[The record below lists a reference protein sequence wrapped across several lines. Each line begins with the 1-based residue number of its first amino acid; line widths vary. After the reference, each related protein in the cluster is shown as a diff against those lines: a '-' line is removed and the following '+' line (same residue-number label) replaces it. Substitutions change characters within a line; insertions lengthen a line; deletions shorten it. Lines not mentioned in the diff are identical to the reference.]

1 MRGVAEEATA
11 AMVLQQSESNSTPD
25 HGRALAKEAEASAPP
40 GINQDLAAGLF
51 LMALAAL
58 AGWQA
63 SHLTA
68 GSLRQIGPGLLPGA
82 LAVLTGLSG
91 LALVLRS
98 RGQQNGVPL
107 GRWGVRGPVFVLGAA
122 VFFGLTIRSLGLVVA
137 GPGVVLIAVLA
148 SPERR
153 WREALIFALSMTLFC
168 VVLFKL
174 LLQLPIP
181 LLPILIGF

>member
-1 MRGVAEEATA
+1 
-11 AMVLQQSESNSTPD
+11 MVLEQSESNPSPD
-25 HGRALAKEAEASAPP
+25 RAPAVVAEGDRARA
-40 GINQDLAAGLF
+40 GISEDLAAGLF
-51 LMALAAL
+51 LIALGAI
-58 AGWQA
+58 AGWQGA
-63 SHLTA
+63 HLPI
-68 GSLRQIGPGLLPGA
+68 GSPRQIGPGLLPCA
-82 LAVLTGLSG
+82 LAVLTGLAG

-98 RGQQNGVPL
+98 LRQKNGVQL
-107 GRWGVRGPVFVLGAA
+107 GRWGLRGPVFVLGAA
-122 VFFGLTIRSLGLVVA
+122 VFFGLTIRSIGLVVA

-168 VVLFKL
+168 VVIFKL

>member
-1 MRGVAEEATA
+1 MRGVAQEATLQ
-11 AMVLQQSESNSTPD
+11 MVLEQSETNSTPD
-25 HGRALAKEAEASAPP
+25 RDPAAATEPTARAGMS
-40 GINQDLAAGLF
+40 QDLAAGLF
-51 LMALAAL
+51 LLALAAI

-63 SHLTA
+63 SRLIA
-68 GSLRQIGPGLLPGA
+68 GTLRQIGPGLLPGT
-82 LAVLTGLSG
+82 LAVLTALSG

-98 RGQQNGVPL
+98 LGQKKGARL
-107 GRWGVRGPVFVLGAA
+107 GRWSVRGPVFVLGAA

-153 WREALIFALSMTLFC
+153 GREALVFALSMTLFC

-181 LLPILIGF
+181 LLPIVIGF

>member
-1 MRGVAEEATA
+1 
-11 AMVLQQSESNSTPD
+11 MVLEQSESNPSPERVPVASEEGT
-25 HGRALAKEAEASAPP
+25 GARAGVS
-40 GINQDLAAGLF
+40 QDLAAGLF
-51 LMALAAL
+51 LIALGAI
-58 AGWQA
+58 AGWQG
-63 SHLTA
+63 SHLPI
-68 GSLRQIGPGLLPGA
+68 GSPRQIGPGLLPCA
-82 LAVLTGLSG
+82 LAALTGLSG
-91 LALVLRS
+91 LALALRS
-98 RGQQNGVPL
+98 LRQKNGAKL
-107 GRWGVRGPVFVLGAA
+107 GRWGVRGPLFVLGAA
-122 VFFGLTIRSLGLVVA
+122 VFFGLTIRSIGLVVA

>member
-1 MRGVAEEATA
+1 
-11 AMVLQQSESNSTPD
+11 MVLEQSESNSTPD
-25 HGRALAKEAEASAPP
+25 QGPAVAEQPEASARA
-40 GINQDLAAGLF
+40 GISQDLAAGL
-51 LMALAAL
+51 LLLALGAI
-58 AGWQA
+58 AGWEA
-63 SHLTA
+63 SQLTV

-82 LAVLTGLSG
+82 LAVLTGLAG

-98 RGQQNGVPL
+98 RGQKNGARL
-107 GRWGVRGPVFVLGAA
+107 GRWGVRGPVFVLGGA
-122 VFFGLTIRSLGLVVA
+122 VFFGLTIRSIGLVVA

-153 WREALIFALSMTLFC
+153 WREAIVFALSMTLFC

-174 LLQLPIP
+174 ILQLPIP

>member
-1 MRGVAEEATA
+1 MNR
-11 AMVLQQSESNSTPD
+11 
-25 HGRALAKEAEASAPP
+25 
-40 GINQDLAAGLF
+40 DLAAGLF
-51 LMALAAL
+51 LMALGAI

-68 GSLRQIGPGLLPGA
+68 GSLRQIGPGLLPSA

-98 RGQQNGVPL
+98 RGQKDGARL

-122 VFFGLTIRSLGLVVA
+122 VFFGLTIRSIGLVVA

-153 WREALIFALSMTLFC
+153 WREAIVFALSMTLFC
-168 VVLFKL
+168 VVLFKFV
-174 LLQLPIP
+174 LQLPIP